1 MIMIFQE
8 TFENECIHKNMNPQL
23 GLCSCAF
30 CKFVI
35 TDSNTA
41 CRCFIIQQKG
51 EQRAI
56 FEIIDIS
63 HIFHLG
69 NFMLQN
75 NKY

>member
-8 TFENECIHKNMNPQL
+8 TFENMYIQKNMDPQL
-23 GLCSCAF
+23 GLFSCAF